1 MKTIACLAV
10 CASILGLTTTRT
22 TGAEETA
29 TVKQDQV
36 NVRGLASFRGEVITK
51 LRKGEKVTV
60 LEEITVAKAKAG
72 EPAKWYRIQLPTNT
86 PVWVHASFITNQT
99 VLPKKLNI
107 RAGPGENFSV
117 VAVLEK
123 GAPVKEI
130 RKVENWLEIEA
141 PANAFAF
148 VAADFFDKPPT
159 TATPVEIAAKPTL
172 TPVVVETVEPVPA
185 PVVAKDKPLVPAKPE
200 LPKET
205 PKEAPKETPLA
216 ARPVV
221 PAPAVVIEPAPE
233 EKVFARIV
241 RREGIVRRVFNI
253 QGPTDFALEN
263 IASGKR
269 VNYLFTGKSGLQ
281 LKYYVGKQIVVTG
294 EEGVDRRWPNLPMIT
309 INTLEIVE

>member
-51 LRKGEKVTV
+51 LRKGEKITV
-60 LEEITVAKAKAG
+60 LEEITVAKPKAG
-72 EPAKWYRIQLPTNT
+72 EPSKWYRIQLPTNT

-123 GAPVKEI
+123 GATVKEI

-148 VAADFFDKPPT
+148 VAADLFDKPPT
-159 TATPVEIAAKPTL
+159 PAAPVEIAAKPTL
-172 TPVVVETVEPVPA
+172 TPVVVETVEPVAA

-205 PKEAPKETPLA
+205 PKELPLVTKTVA
-216 ARPVV
+216 
-221 PAPAVVIEPAPE
+221 PAPAVVIEPVPE

-281 LKYYVGKQIVVTG
+281 LKYYVGKQIVITG

-309 INTLEIVE
+309 INTLEVVE

>member
-22 TGAEETA
+22 TAAEETA
-29 TVKQDQV
+29 IVKQDQV

-51 LRKGEKVTV
+51 LRKGEKITV

-86 PVWVHASFITNQT
+86 PVWVNASFITNQT

-123 GAPVKEI
+123 GASVKEI

-141 PANAFAF
+141 PASAFAF
-148 VAADFFDKPPT
+148 VAADLLDKSATP
-159 TATPVEIAAKPTL
+159 ATPVEIAAKPTL

-185 PVVAKDKPLVPAKPE
+185 PVVAKDKPPVPAKPE

-205 PKEAPKETPLA
+205 PKELPLVAKPA
-216 ARPVV
+216 A
-221 PAPAVVIEPAPE
+221 PAPEVVIEPVPE
-233 EKVFARIV
+233 EKVFARVV

-281 LKYYVGKQIVVTG
+281 LKYYVGKQIVITG

-309 INTLEIVE
+309 INTLELVE